1 MEQLI
6 EKLQPFI
13 SAWKRMFRMVDRQ
26 KKKRAAAIV
35 CVAVLVFGLAVMP
48 MVAANGNEEDGPK
61 QSILS
66 GTAEFGSLK
75 KELHVGGI
83 LSESDASAI
92 RLPDGVKIKEFL
104 VENYSTVQEGD
115 ALAEVDR
122 VSVMTAISGVQ
133 ETLDTLRE
141 ELEAASNNTVTKS
154 ITAPTGG
161 KVKAVYAKKGD
172 DVAAVMTEYG
182 ALAVISLD
190 DMMAV
195 TIDTKA
201 SLSAGDHVWVGFEGG
216 TEVYGRVESALDG
229 KAVVTVEDEN
239 YPIGAKVKVT
249 DSDDKTLGEGTL
261 YVHHGWNATAYSGTV
276 SAVNISENTTV
287 SAGKTILT
295 LKEVE
300 NASEFA
306 SLSEQHREY
315 EELMLELFVMYQ
327 KGYIPAPCDGVVSGV
342 DDESIHLLADSGS
355 SFTVSLLSNAPA
367 GEADAVYD
375 NYVGQLA
382 AASDGQWSVL
392 LNPHNYGDV
401 DYIAPSNVSVDTAL
415 MTEGP
420 MLMTPVTV
428 FEYSEYGWQVVTA
441 DVQQGDILLFASD
454 RSACVWAV
462 RLAKAEITEPSPSPT
477 PTTTPTPTPS
487 LQPDLEDVQP
497 SASPNPNSG
506 DVPGGRPSGNGN
518 MNGFGGMGGMTQENE
533 IELFDLDGTDI
544 LFVTP
549 QDKVTL
555 VVSVD
560 ESDIGSLS
568 LGMEATV
575 TVDVLNGEE
584 YTAEITELC
593 VTGSNEGG
601 SSKYSVELTMD
612 RAPNMLAGQSAT
624 ATIKIFAKEN
634 VLRVPVS
641 ALSETGTQTVIYTG
655 KSGDEL
661 KKPVAV
667 TTGLSDGE
675 YVEITS
681 GLTEGQTYYYAYY
694 DTLELSASVK

>member
-1 MEQLI
+1 MKQLI

-13 SAWKRMFRMVDRQ
+13 DTWKRTFRLVDRQ
-26 KKKRAAAIV
+26 KQKRAVSIT

-48 MVAANGNEEDGPK
+48 TVAANENEEDGPK

-66 GTAEFGSLK
+66 GTAELGTVT
-75 KELHVGGI
+75 KELHVGGM
-83 LSESDASAI
+83 LSESDATAI

-104 VENYSTVQEGD
+104 VENYSIVQEGD

-141 ELEAASNNTVTKS
+141 EIEAASNNTITKTV
-154 ITAPTGG
+154 TAPTGG
-161 KVKAVYAKKGD
+161 KVKAVYAKKGE
-172 DVAAVMTEYG
+172 DVAKVMTEYG
-182 ALAVISLD
+182 SLAVISLD

-201 SLSAGDHVWVGFEGG
+201 SLSAGDHVWVGFEDGS
-216 TEVYGRVESALDG
+216 EAYGYVESALEG
-229 KAVVTVEDEN
+229 KAVVTIEDEN

-261 YVHHGWNATAYSGTV
+261 YVHHAWNAAAYSGTV

-287 SAGKTILT
+287 SAGKTIFT

-300 NASEFA
+300 NASTFA
-306 SLSEQHREY
+306 FLSEQHREY
-315 EELMLELFVMYQ
+315 EALMLELFVMYQ

-342 DDESIHLLADSGS
+342 DHDSVHLLADSGS

-392 LNPHNYGDV
+392 LNPQNYGDV
-401 DYIAPSNVSVDTAL
+401 DYIAPSNVSVDTTL

-441 DVQQGDILLFASD
+441 DVQQGDILVFASD
-454 RSACVWAV
+454 SSACVWAV
-462 RLAKAEITEPSPSPT
+462 RLVKGGIIEISPSPT
-477 PTTTPTPTPS
+477 PTPTPTPN

-497 SASPNPNSG
+497 SVSSTPN
-506 DVPGGRPSGNGN
+506 DGGTQQSRPSGGSNT
-518 MNGFGGMGGMTQENE
+518 NGFGGMGGMTQEVE
-533 IELFDLDGTDI
+533 TEPFDLDGTDI

-560 ESDIGSLS
+560 ESDMRTLS

-575 TVDVLNGEE
+575 TVDVIKGEA
-584 YTAEITELC
+584 YMAEITEIGT
-593 VTGSNEGG
+593 TGTNEGG
-601 SSKYSVELTMD
+601 NSKYSVELTMD
-612 RAPNMLAGQSAT
+612 RASNMLAGQSAT
-624 ATIKIFAKEN
+624 ATIKISAKEN
-634 VLRVPVS
+634 VLRVPVA
-641 ALSETGTQTVIYTG
+641 ALAETGTQTVIYTG

-661 KKPVAV
+661 KKPVEV

-681 GLTEGQTYYYAYY
+681 GLTAGQTYYYAYY
-694 DTLELSASVK
+694 DTLELSTSVNG